1 MTCKNCLSFL
11 AGETLGGYAFGC
23 LECCARLV
31 VSAHP
36 SKPQAAVMLAAIARF
51 PGAPSRGDILAC
63 AKLKLE
69 KPL

>member
-1 MTCKNCLSFL
+1 MTCSDCLNASTRPL
-11 AGETLGGYAFGC
+11 WGGYAFAC

-51 PGAPSRGDILAC
+51 PGAPSRSDILAS
-63 AKLKLE
+63 AKLKLV
-69 KPL
+69 KPP